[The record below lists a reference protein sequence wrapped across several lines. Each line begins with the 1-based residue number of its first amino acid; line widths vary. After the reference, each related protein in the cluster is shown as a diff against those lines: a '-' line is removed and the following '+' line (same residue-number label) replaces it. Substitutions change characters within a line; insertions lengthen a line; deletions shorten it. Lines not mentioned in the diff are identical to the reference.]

1 MAHRRPQGDRIMK
14 LRFIAPVVAAV
25 GLIAAPAMAATGT
38 GHHHKAKTEK
48 PAKPAKP
55 AKAAKAPK

>member
-1 MAHRRPQGDRIMK
+1 MK
-14 LRFIAPVVAAV
+14 LRFIAPVAATLA
-25 GLIAAPAMAATGT
+25 LIAAPAMASTGA

-48 PAKPAKP
+48 PAKAPKAAKP

>member
-1 MAHRRPQGDRIMK
+1 MK

-25 GLIAAPAMAATGT
+25 GLIAAPAMAATGN
-38 GHHHKAKTEK
+38 HHHKATTEK

-55 AKAAKAPK
+55 AQAAKAPK